1 MSNHRHPN
9 EPLSFTYRDIVQLL
23 RGSGYERFA
32 AYVERLGRDNRDK
45 NVLEEEWRQR
55 YVALQQ
61 RLHAYEPPV
70 VHEPASY
77 RAGPESDG

>member
-9 EPLSFTYRDIVQLL
+9 EPLSFTYREIVQLL

-32 AYVERLGRDNRDK
+32 SYVERLGNDNRDK
-45 NVLEEEWRQR
+45 NLLEREW
-55 YVALQQ
+55 QQ
-61 RLHAYEPPV
+61 RCMELLKRLHVYEPPV